1 LSLVTRARSSHA
13 LFQLKRRRM
22 KSGGPAI
29 SRWHSACAGARV
41 GMMTND
47 NNSRP
52 SFHAYDIA
60 LELIRAC
67 RPLIE
72 RVARRDR
79 SLAEQMRRAVQS
91 ATLNL
96 REGNRRAGGDRLH
109 SFRIAAGSA
118 DEVVG
123 ALEVAEAFGY
133 LGASEIATSLA
144 LADRV
149 LAMLYR
155 LTAARR

>member
-1 LSLVTRARSSHA
+1 
-13 LFQLKRRRM
+13 
-22 KSGGPAI
+22 
-29 SRWHSACAGARV
+29 
-41 GMMTND
+41 MTND
-47 NNSRP
+47 NNSKP
-52 SFHAYDIA
+52 SFHVYDLA

-79 SLAEQMRRAVQS
+79 SLAEQLRRAVQS
-91 ATLNL
+91 AALNL
-96 REGNRRAGGDRLH
+96 REGNRRVGGDRLH

-133 LGASEIATSLA
+133 LARTEVAPALA

-155 LTAARR
+155 LVGPRR